1 MVRKALALT
10 ALAEVTEFHPNRGYE
25 VIKRLFDISAAVLGI
40 VLLSPVLLII
50 AVAVKLS
57 SPGPILYRGTRAGRL
72 GVPFQIMKFRS
83 MYVGSDRGAGT
94 TSRDDP
100 RVTPVGK
107 ILRKFKLDELPQLFN
122 VLLGDM
128 SVVGPRPELLRYTE
142 QYTGD
147 EKLILAVRPGITDFS
162 SIQFSNLNEL
172 IGDEDPDR
180 EFETKVLAAKNKLRI
195 KYVRERGFL
204 LDLQLITQTLLR
216 VARLH

>member
-1 MVRKALALT
+1 M
-10 ALAEVTEFHPNRGYE
+10 
-25 VIKRLFDISAAVLGI
+25 
-40 VLLSPVLLII
+40 
-50 AVAVKLS
+50 
-57 SPGPILYRGTRAGRL
+57 
-72 GVPFQIMKFRS
+72 
-83 MYVGSDRGAGT
+83 
-94 TSRDDP
+94 
-100 RVTPVGK
+100 TPVGK

-204 LDLQLITQTLLR
+204 LDLQLIAQTLLR
-216 VARLH
+216 VARLR